1 MVPTFVLRGELT
13 VSSAMAWKVGGRAEE
28 VLVSW
33 RFCHNT
39 QQGGL
44 AVPPPELSI
53 PRRRAEAAE
62 ASGRAWQE
70 RGRHW
75 GSGTCTALEGGLTW
89 NVPDII

>member
-1 MVPTFVLRGELT
+1 MEILPQHAV
-13 VSSAMAWKVGGRAEE
+13 VG
-28 VLVSW
+28 
-33 RFCHNT
+33 
-39 QQGGL
+39 QGGL

-62 ASGRAWQE
+62 ATARAWQQE